1 MTIHS
6 LFRHVGIDVPETIY
20 VGGRPIRENN
30 KMEKSFP
37 HLGIGPEVLIQNA
50 LIEYCEPD
58 GSKLENGMIVVLSD
72 SEDRFDPINP
82 MAQVTNRWC
91 GVTELQ
97 FYGGSGKAW
106 LEFTGVYED
115 GQRISRRYKTSVR
128 WMVNRAS
135 AHKPSEKPP
144 VANLTENDVRR
155 IVREE
160 LSNFM
165 DAARKK
171 AGVEEYLDFEKMEDA
186 LVGIVE
192 HVSKEAATEA
202 VNDHE
207 NRFVHAWS

>member
-30 KMEKSFP
+30 MDESFP
-37 HLGIGPEVLIQNA
+37 HLGIFSKEVTQNA
-50 LIEYCEPD
+50 LVEYYEPD
-58 GSKLENGMIVVLSD
+58 GSKLENGMLVVLSD
-72 SEDRFDPINP
+72 PEDRFDPINP

-91 GVTELQ
+91 KVTELQ
-97 FYGGSGKAW
+97 FYGGSGKDW

-135 AHKPSEKPP
+135 ARKPSEKST
-144 VANLTENDVRR
+144 VANLSEDDVRR
-155 IVREE
+155 IFREE

-171 AGVEEYLDFEKMEDA
+171 ANVPEYLYDDLETRETA
-186 LVGIVE
+186 LVTIIRTLAE
-192 HVSKEAATEA
+192 HEAKEA
-202 VNDHE
+202 VNTYED
-207 NRFVHAWS
+207 SLKD